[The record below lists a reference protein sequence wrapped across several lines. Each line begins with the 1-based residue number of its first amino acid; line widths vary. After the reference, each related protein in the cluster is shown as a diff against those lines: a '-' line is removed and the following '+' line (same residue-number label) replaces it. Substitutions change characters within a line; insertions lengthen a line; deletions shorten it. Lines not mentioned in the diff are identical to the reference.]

1 MPTGFGWNFK
11 TQYKECF
18 YEHNDPHGWDFQ
30 TALYEKVND
39 RVARITLNRPD
50 KRNAFNDRMFEDLA
64 AALHRANADPEVRVV
79 IIRGAGNH
87 FGAGHDLS
95 SPEGEESPPV
105 HPSVN
110 PTLQD
115 YYGFERRRCYK
126 YDDVME
132 YPKITIAQVH
142 GKCIGASQIF
152 AASCDIIVTAEDAQF
167 GIRGFGSQLHGLT
180 EYPLWPMWSNKAYA
194 RHSVTEMSGKEAADR
209 GFANKSVPLDQLD
222 AETLK
227 WAEALSHLPS
237 EAVAITKEWMSGMED
252 IMGMGGTQR
261 AHYHAHTG
269 LQYVRFRPEE
279 VNFYKEKRDTGLKGF
294 LKDRAEVAT
303 PHAKAAEKE
312 EKKKEGK

>member
-18 YEHNDPHGWDFQ
+18 YEHNDYREWDFQ
-30 TALYEKVND
+30 AALYEKVNE
-39 RVARITLNRPD
+39 RVARIILNRPD
-50 KRNAFNDRMFEDLA
+50 KRNAFNDSMFEDLA
-64 AALHRANADPEVRVV
+64 AAMNKANSDPDIRVV
-79 IIRGAGNH
+79 IIKGAGNH

-105 HPSVN
+105 HPNVN

-126 YDDVME
+126 YDDVTD

-142 GKCIGASQIF
+142 GKCIGASQIL
-152 AASCDIIVTAEDAQF
+152 AASCDIIITADDAQF

-194 RHSVTEMSGKEAADR
+194 GRAITEMSGKEAAER
-209 GFANKSVPLDQLD
+209 GFANKAVPLDKLE
-222 AETLK
+222 AETLR
-227 WAEALSHLPS
+227 WAEVMANLPS
-237 EAVAITKEWMSGMED
+237 EGVAVTKEWIAGMQD

-261 AHYHAHTG
+261 DHYHAQTG
-269 LQYVRFRPEE
+269 LQYVRFRPDE
-279 VNFYKEKRDTGLKGF
+279 VNLYKEKRDKGFKGF

-303 PHAKAAEKE
+303 PKAAPK
-312 EKKKEGK
+312 EKKK